1 MTQSE
6 WESLFPFRFGPRG
19 THLASLRLVGRDDP
33 QRQELE
39 AFVHERFDRA
49 HHADLHHYL
58 PELLSLRDRHGA
70 LVAVAGIR
78 LAQQEPLFLERY
90 LDEPLE
96 DPVSRIAGYAVPRE
110 ELVEVGNLA
119 VRNAGSARLIIAAIT
134 WLLAARGLRWVAFT
148 GTPTLINSFHRLGL
162 EPTTLAPADPAR
174 VNDELADWGSYYDQ
188 HPQVFTGSIRY
199 GHEQLENSGTY
210 QRLGFPVLLYR
221 ARHEN
226 AA

>member
-19 THLASLRLVGRDDP
+19 THLASLCLIGRDDP
-33 QRQELE
+33 QRQEIE
-39 AFVHERFDRA
+39 AFVHERFDRV
-49 HHADLHHYL
+49 HHADVHHYL

-78 LAQQEPLFLERY
+78 LALEEPLFLERY

-96 DPVSRIAGYAVPRE
+96 APVSRIAGYAVPRQ

-119 VRNAGSARLIIAAIT
+119 ARNAGSARLIIAAVT

-148 GTPTLINSFHRLGL
+148 GAATLINSFHRLGL
-162 EPTTLAPADPAR
+162 EPTVLATADPTR
-174 VNDELADWGSYYDQ
+174 LNGELADWGSYYDQ

-199 GHEQLENSGTY
+199 GHEQLEHSGAY

-221 ARHEN
+221 ARQED

>member
-6 WESLFPFRFGPRG
+6 WESLFPFRFGPRDS
-19 THLASLRLVGRDDP
+19 HLASLRLVLQDDP
-33 QRQELE
+33 QRGEIE
-39 AFVHERFDRA
+39 AFVHERFDRI
-49 HHADLHHYL
+49 HHADVHHYL

-78 LAQQEPLFLERY
+78 LAAVEPLFLERY

-96 DPVSRIAGYAVPRE
+96 GPVSRIAGYGVPRR

-119 VRNAGSARLIIAAIT
+119 AKSAGSARLIIAAVT

-148 GTPTLINSFHRLGL
+148 GAATLINSFHRLGL
-162 EPTTLAPADPAR
+162 EPTVLGAADPAR
-174 VNDELADWGSYYDQ
+174 LDGAGVDWGSYYDQ
-188 HPQVFTGSIRY
+188 HPQVFAGSIRY
-199 GHEQLENSGTY
+199 GHEQLERSGIY
-210 QRLGFPVLLYR
+210 ERLGFPVLLYH
-221 ARHEN
+221 AGCHH

>member
-6 WESLFPFRFGPRG
+6 WESLFPFRFGPRD
-19 THLASLRLVGRDDP
+19 THLASLCLIGRDDP
-33 QRQELE
+33 QRHEIE
-39 AFVHERFDRA
+39 AFVHERYDRI
-49 HHADLHHYL
+49 HHADLHQYL

-78 LAQQEPLFLERY
+78 LALQEPLFLERY

-96 DPVSRIAGYAVPRE
+96 GPVSRLAGYAVPRQ

-119 VRNAGSARLIIAAIT
+119 ARNAGSARLIIAAMT

-148 GTPTLINSFHRLGL
+148 GAAPLINSFHRLGL
-162 EPTTLAPADPAR
+162 EPTVLAPANPAR
-174 VNDELADWGSYYDQ
+174 LNGELANWGNYYDQ
-188 HPQVFTGSIRY
+188 HPQVFAGSIRY
-199 GHEQLENSGTY
+199 GHEQLEKSGAY
-210 QRLGFPVLLYR
+210 QRLGLPVLLYR
-221 ARHEN
+221 ARHVH

>member
-1 MTQSE
+1 MTQTE

-19 THLASLRLVGRDDP
+19 MHLASLRLVSRDDP
-33 QRQELE
+33 QRCEIE
-39 AFVHERFDRA
+39 AFVHERFDRV
-49 HHADLHHYL
+49 HHADVHHYL

-78 LAQQEPLFLERY
+78 LAAHESLFLERY

-96 DPVSRIAGYAVPRE
+96 SPVSRIAGHPVPRH

-119 VRNAGSARLIIAAIT
+119 AKNAGSARLIIAAVT

-148 GTPTLINSFHRLGL
+148 GAASLVNSFHRLGL
-162 EPTTLAPADPAR
+162 EPTVLAPADPAR
-174 VNDELADWGSYYDQ
+174 LNGEITDWGSYYDT
-188 HPQVFTGSIRY
+188 HPQVFAGSIRY
-199 GHEQLENSGTY
+199 GHEQLEASGAY
-210 QRLGFPVLLYR
+210 ERLGFPVLLYH
-221 ARHEN
+221 AGHHH